1 MLVFLFFSIY
11 TPFSCLLILRA
22 LWFVFSLS
30 SSPAPPPFVW
40 IQARTT
46 NPLALKMLGTVLLPA
61 LLNKWSSL
69 SLLFFLV
76 FLFLM
81 MLVLF
86 ILYIS
91 LNKGA
96 SLSTQFCCTPSH
108 LLCLVAPP
116 QGPPAFHYPQLTQVS
131 TSGFLVLPH
140 VLIAADCFQS
150 FWKRK
155 WRTEKEAQ
163 NSYQESGCT

>member
-22 LWFVFSLS
+22 FWFVFSLS

-96 SLSTQFCCTPSH
+96 SLSTQSAAH
-108 LLCLVAPP
+108 LLTYSVQLPLLKDHLLSITP
-116 QGPPAFHYPQLTQVS
+116 NSLKSLPLAFQFCHMY
-131 TSGFLVLPH
+131 
-140 VLIAADCFQS
+140 
-150 FWKRK
+150 
-155 WRTEKEAQ
+155 
-163 NSYQESGCT
+163 